1 MARASSIVLGGPT
14 LRTDAKTIRYPD
26 HYTDS
31 RGDEIW
37 EHVTGLLE
45 RMQRRAK

>member
-1 MARASSIVLGGPT
+1 VLGGPT
-14 LRTDAKTIRYPD
+14 LRTDAKIIRYPD

-37 EHVTGLLE
+37 KHVTRLLE
-45 RMQRRAK
+45 RMERWAK